1 MAAETGTKEAAVLM
15 IYLLSWCLL
24 LAVLWWPKPA
34 QLSWPGGWTVF
45 GTMVIVMTWQQWIP
59 VALAVDGACLLIW
72 LEILQ
77 VILVRRFQNIGKVR
91 AFNTKIFVLELLN
104 LLVVFPVQVKEC
116 LHGQLG
122 MLTQQVS
129 LLAVTING
137 LVTGGLLL
145 FWLITL
151 LLPAVRPATEAL
163 RAIVVLGAGLHN
175 GHVPP
180 ILASRL
186 NTASQLWHQQ
196 PNATLVVTGAR
207 LRGDQLSEAAAM
219 ADYLFHHCQVPRT
232 QIMLE
237 EQARNT
243 WQNLAFSSRLLQ
255 DHVNAKANDVA
266 VVTSSFHL
274 IRAWT
279 YCRQQKLGWTL
290 VAAPTPL
297 GHQPMA
303 VTRDYLGILRDHP
316 WWSVMIMIVALI
328 IVETLI

>member
-1 MAAETGTKEAAVLM
+1 MA
-15 IYLLSWCLL
+15 YLLSWCLL
-24 LAVLWWPKPA
+24 LVILWWPKPA
-34 QLSWPGGWTVF
+34 QLSWPGGWTVV

-59 VALAVDGACLLIW
+59 VALAVAGACLLIW

-77 VILVRRFQNIGKVR
+77 IILVRRFQNVGKVR
-91 AFNTKIFVLELLN
+91 AFNTKIFVIELLN
-104 LLVVFPVQVKEC
+104 LLVVLPVQVTEC

-122 MLTQQVS
+122 LLTQHIS
-129 LLAVTING
+129 SLAVTING

-145 FWLITL
+145 FWLMTL
-151 LLPAVRPATEAL
+151 LLPVLRPANKPL
-163 RAIVVLGAGLHN
+163 QAIVVLGAGLHD
-175 GHVPP
+175 GQVPP

-186 NTASQLWHQQ
+186 NTASHLWHQQ
-196 PNATLVVTGAR
+196 PSAILIVTGAR

-219 ADYLFHHCQVPRT
+219 ADYLVQHCQVPRM

-255 DHVNAKANDVA
+255 DHGNGKANDVA

-279 YCRQQKLGWTL
+279 YCHQEKLGWTL

-328 IVETLI
+328 IVEILV